1 MNYSK
6 YKLSELFD
14 KIDKLLQSYFG
25 KEDDYNFYEKDNFEH
40 KTDLSKKSYLMFLS
54 NGDRIRVKI
63 PKTSI
68 PHLLGINTEYLKS
81 TGLYK
86 GMNSYEIM
94 LDFIKNPNEA
104 FQKHESGIINL
115 DKILSPYIN
124 KKLDSLTENLNI
136 NTNCCEMICK
146 YDRGKTYGYSA
157 DFDDMSYLILQ
168 KKNEK
173 YYVLKLA
180 MSEDGTCFPMSNQVF
195 NSYEEC
201 KENLSSYLIYQELT
215 LLSNLLV
222 YYNNST
228 VGKFPIL
235 EWDRKQK
242 LEKLK
247 KLSEDF
253 ECTPNII
260 ADFIYSLKIRDDKRQ
275 GNIRTSNIIEIL
287 CDCIKNKKVF
297 DISLTNVDQEDILKI
312 IETYNDSLFSEITAS
327 TDNSYSDLQNEN
339 ISLKKEIERL
349 RLENKSLSDTVNYR
363 DEELNEVKTQNNE
376 LREDINKVKG
386 NTKIPFIITILRFF

>member
-215 LLSNLLV
+215 LLNNLWV
-222 YYNNST
+222 YYNNSII
-228 VGKFPIL
+228 GKFYIL
-235 EWDRKQK
+235 EYERRER

-260 ADFIYSLKIRDDKRQ
+260 ADFIFSLKIRDDKRQ
-275 GNIRTSNIIEIL
+275 GNIRTSNIIEKL

-297 DISLTNVDQEDILKI
+297 DISLTNVEQEDILKI

-327 TDNSYSDLQNEN
+327 TDNSYSDLQTKNKNLE
-339 ISLKKEIERL
+339 KELERL

-363 DEELNEVKTQNNE
+363 DEELNEVKTKNNE

-386 NTKIPFIITILRFF
+386 IFSKY

>member
-14 KIDKLLQSYFG
+14 KIDKLLQSYFE

-94 LDFIKNPNEA
+94 LDFIKNSNEA

-124 KKLDSLTENLNI
+124 KKLDSLIENLNI

-180 MSEDGTCFPMSNQVF
+180 MSEDGTCLPMSNQVF

-215 LLSNLLV
+215 LLNNLFI

-228 VGKFPIL
+228 VGKFSIL

-349 RLENKSLSDTVNYR
+349 KLENKSLSETVNYR

-386 NTKIPFIITILRFF
+386 IFSKY

>member
-1 MNYSK
+1 MSYNK
-6 YKLSELFD
+6 YELSEIFD
-14 KIDKLLQSYFG
+14 KIDKLLQRYFD
-25 KEDDYNFYEKDNFEH
+25 KENEYNFDEKDEEERRN
-40 KTDLSKKSYLMFLS
+40 DLSKKSYLMFLS
-54 NGDRIRVKI
+54 NGERIKIKI
-63 PKTSI
+63 PKSSI

-94 LDFIKNPNEA
+94 LDFIKNSNEV

-124 KKLDSLTENLNI
+124 KKLDSLIENLNI

-180 MSEDGTCFPMSNQVF
+180 MAEDGTCFPMSNQVF

-215 LLSNLLV
+215 LLNNLWV

-228 VGKFPIL
+228 IGKFSIL
-235 EWDRKQK
+235 EWERRER

-260 ADFIYSLKIRDDKRQ
+260 ADFIFSLKIRDDKRQ
-275 GNIRTSNIIEIL
+275 GNIRTSNIIEKL

-297 DISLTNVDQEDILKI
+297 DMDLTNVEQEYILKI

-327 TDNSYSDLQNEN
+327 TDNSYSDLQTKNKNLE
-339 ISLKKEIERL
+339 KEVERL

-363 DEELNEVKTQNNE
+363 DEELNEIKTQNNE

-386 NTKIPFIITILRFF
+386 IFSKY

>member
-1 MNYSK
+1 MSYNK
-6 YKLSELFD
+6 YELSEIFD
-14 KIDKLLQSYFG
+14 KIDKLLQRYFD
-25 KEDDYNFYEKDNFEH
+25 KENEYNFDEKDEEERRN
-40 KTDLSKKSYLMFLS
+40 DLSKKSYLMFLS
-54 NGDRIRVKI
+54 NGERIKIKI
-63 PKTSI
+63 PKSSI

-94 LDFIKNPNEA
+94 LDFIKNSNEA

-124 KKLDSLTENLNI
+124 KKLDSLIENLNI

-215 LLSNLLV
+215 LLNNLWV
-222 YYNNST
+222 YYNNSII
-228 VGKFPIL
+228 GKFYIL
-235 EWDRKQK
+235 EYERRER

-260 ADFIYSLKIRDDKRQ
+260 ADFIFSLKIRDDKRQ
-275 GNIRTSNIIEIL
+275 GNIRTSNIIEKL

-297 DISLTNVDQEDILKI
+297 DISLTNVEQEDILKI

-327 TDNSYSDLQNEN
+327 TDNSYSDLQTKNKNLE
-339 ISLKKEIERL
+339 KELERL

-386 NTKIPFIITILRFF
+386 IFSKY

>member
-94 LDFIKNPNEA
+94 LDFIKNSNEA

-124 KKLDSLTENLNI
+124 KKLDSLAENLNI

-215 LLSNLLV
+215 LLSNLWV

-235 EWDRKQK
+235 EWNRKQK

-260 ADFIYSLKIRDDKRQ
+260 ADFIYSLKIRDNKRQ

-312 IETYNDSLFSEITAS
+312 IETYNDSLFSEITSS

-349 RLENKSLSDTVNYR
+349 RLENKSLSETVNYR

-386 NTKIPFIITILRFF
+386 IFSKY

>member
-14 KIDKLLQSYFG
+14 KIEKLLQSYFG

-201 KENLSSYLIYQELT
+201 QEALSSYLIYQELT
-215 LLSNLLV
+215 LLSNLWV

-349 RLENKSLSDTVNYR
+349 RLENKSLSETVNYR

-386 NTKIPFIITILRFF
+386 IFSKY

>member
-14 KIDKLLQSYFG
+14 KIDKLLESYFG
-25 KEDDYNFYEKDNFEH
+25 KEDNYNFYEKDNFEH

-94 LDFIKNPNEA
+94 LDFIKNSNEA

-124 KKLDSLTENLNI
+124 KKLDSLIENLNI

-215 LLSNLLV
+215 LLNNLWV

-228 VGKFPIL
+228 VGKFSIL

-260 ADFIYSLKIRDDKRQ
+260 ADFIFSLKIRDDKRQ

-312 IETYNDSLFSEITAS
+312 IETYNDSLFSEITTS
-327 TDNSYSDLQNEN
+327 TDNLYSDLQNEN

-349 RLENKSLSDTVNYR
+349 RLENKSLSETVNYR

-386 NTKIPFIITILRFF
+386 IFSKY

>member
-1 MNYSK
+1 MSYNK
-6 YKLSELFD
+6 YELSEIFD
-14 KIDKLLQSYFG
+14 KIDKLLQRYFD
-25 KEDDYNFYEKDNFEH
+25 KENEYNFDEKDEEERRN
-40 KTDLSKKSYLMFLS
+40 DLSKKSYLMFLS
-54 NGDRIRVKI
+54 NGERIKIKI
-63 PKTSI
+63 PKSSI

-94 LDFIKNPNEA
+94 LDFIKNSNEA

-124 KKLDSLTENLNI
+124 KKLDSLIENLNI

-180 MSEDGTCFPMSNQVF
+180 MAEDGTCFPMSNQVF

-215 LLSNLLV
+215 LLNNLWV

-228 VGKFPIL
+228 IGKFSIL
-235 EWDRKQK
+235 EWERRER

-260 ADFIYSLKIRDDKRQ
+260 ADFIFSLKIRDDKRQ
-275 GNIRTSNIIEIL
+275 GNIRTSNIIEKL

-297 DISLTNVDQEDILKI
+297 DMDLTNVEQEDILKI

-327 TDNSYSDLQNEN
+327 TDNSYSDLQTKNKNLE
-339 ISLKKEIERL
+339 KEVERL

-363 DEELNEVKTQNNE
+363 DEELNEIKTQNNE

-386 NTKIPFIITILRFF
+386 IFSKY

>member
-1 MNYSK
+1 MSYNK
-6 YKLSELFD
+6 YELSEIFD
-14 KIDKLLQSYFG
+14 KIDKLLQRYFD
-25 KEDDYNFYEKDNFEH
+25 KENEYNFDEKDEEERRN
-40 KTDLSKKSYLMFLS
+40 DLSKKSYLMFLS
-54 NGDRIRVKI
+54 NGERIKIKI
-63 PKTSI
+63 PKSSI

-94 LDFIKNPNEA
+94 LDFIKNSNEA

-124 KKLDSLTENLNI
+124 KKLDSLIENLNI

-215 LLSNLLV
+215 LLNNLWV

-228 VGKFPIL
+228 IGKFSIL
-235 EWDRKQK
+235 EWERRER

-260 ADFIYSLKIRDDKRQ
+260 ADFIFSLKIRDDKRQ
-275 GNIRTSNIIEIL
+275 GNIRTSNIIEKL

-297 DISLTNVDQEDILKI
+297 DMDLTNVEQEDILKI

-327 TDNSYSDLQNEN
+327 TDNSYSDLQMKNKNLE
-339 ISLKKEIERL
+339 KEVERL

-386 NTKIPFIITILRFF
+386 IFSKY

>member
-201 KENLSSYLIYQELT
+201 QEALSSYLIYQELT
-215 LLSNLLV
+215 LLNNLFI

-235 EWDRKQK
+235 ERDRKQK

-260 ADFIYSLKIRDDKRQ
+260 ADFIYSLKIRDNKRQ

-349 RLENKSLSDTVNYR
+349 RLENKSLSETVNYR

-386 NTKIPFIITILRFF
+386 IFSKY

>member
-1 MNYSK
+1 MSYNK
-6 YKLSELFD
+6 YELSEIFD
-14 KIDKLLQSYFG
+14 KIDKLLQRYFD
-25 KEDDYNFYEKDNFEH
+25 KKNEYNFDEKDEEERRN
-40 KTDLSKKSYLMFLS
+40 DLSKKSYLMFLS
-54 NGDRIRVKI
+54 NGERIKIKI
-63 PKTSI
+63 PKSSI

-94 LDFIKNPNEA
+94 LDFIKNSNEA

-124 KKLDSLTENLNI
+124 KKLDSLIENLNI

-180 MSEDGTCFPMSNQVF
+180 MAEDGTCFPMSNQVF

-215 LLSNLLV
+215 LLNNLWV
-222 YYNNST
+222 YYNNSII
-228 VGKFPIL
+228 GKFYIL
-235 EWDRKQK
+235 EYERRER

-260 ADFIYSLKIRDDKRQ
+260 ADFIFSLKIRDDKRQ
-275 GNIRTSNIIEIL
+275 GNIRTSNIIEKL

-297 DISLTNVDQEDILKI
+297 DISLTNVEQEDILKI

-327 TDNSYSDLQNEN
+327 TDNSYSDLQMKNKNLE
-339 ISLKKEIERL
+339 KELERL

-386 NTKIPFIITILRFF
+386 IFSKY

>member
-201 KENLSSYLIYQELT
+201 QEALSSYLIYQELT
-215 LLSNLLV
+215 LLNNLFI

-235 EWDRKQK
+235 ERDRKQK

-260 ADFIYSLKIRDDKRQ
+260 ADFIYSLKIRDNKRQ

-339 ISLKKEIERL
+339 ISLKKEIGRL
-349 RLENKSLSDTVNYR
+349 RLENKSLSETVNYR

-386 NTKIPFIITILRFF
+386 IFSKY

>member
-1 MNYSK
+1 MSYNK
-6 YKLSELFD
+6 YELSEIFD
-14 KIDKLLQSYFG
+14 KIDKLLQRYFD
-25 KEDDYNFYEKDNFEH
+25 KKNEYNFDEKDEEERRN
-40 KTDLSKKSYLMFLS
+40 DLSKKSYLMFLS
-54 NGDRIRVKI
+54 NGERIKIKI
-63 PKTSI
+63 PKSSI

-94 LDFIKNPNEA
+94 LDFIKNSNEA

-124 KKLDSLTENLNI
+124 KKFDSLIENLNI

-215 LLSNLLV
+215 LLNNLWV

-228 VGKFPIL
+228 IGKFSIL
-235 EWDRKQK
+235 EWERRER

-260 ADFIYSLKIRDDKRQ
+260 ADFIFSLKIRDDKRQ
-275 GNIRTSNIIEIL
+275 GNIRTSNIIEKL

-297 DISLTNVDQEDILKI
+297 DMDLTNVEQEDILKI

-327 TDNSYSDLQNEN
+327 TDNSYSDLQMKNKNLE
-339 ISLKKEIERL
+339 KELERL

-386 NTKIPFIITILRFF
+386 IFSKY

>member
-1 MNYSK
+1 MNYSR

-215 LLSNLLV
+215 LLSNLWV

-235 EWDRKQK
+235 EWNRKQK

-260 ADFIYSLKIRDDKRQ
+260 ADFIYSLKIRDNKRQ

-349 RLENKSLSDTVNYR
+349 RLENKSLSETVNYR

-386 NTKIPFIITILRFF
+386 IFSKY

>member
-1 MNYSK
+1 
-6 YKLSELFD
+6 
-14 KIDKLLQSYFG
+14 
-25 KEDDYNFYEKDNFEH
+25 
-40 KTDLSKKSYLMFLS
+40 MFLS

-94 LDFIKNPNEA
+94 LDFIKNSNEA

-124 KKLDSLTENLNI
+124 KKLDSLIENLNI

-215 LLSNLLV
+215 LLNNLWV

-228 VGKFPIL
+228 VGKFSIL

-312 IETYNDSLFSEITAS
+312 IETYNDSLFSEITTS
-327 TDNSYSDLQNEN
+327 TDNLYSDLQNEN

-349 RLENKSLSDTVNYR
+349 RLENKSLSETVNYR

-386 NTKIPFIITILRFF
+386 IFSKY

>member
-201 KENLSSYLIYQELT
+201 QEALSSYLIYQELT
-215 LLSNLLV
+215 LLSNLWV

-235 EWDRKQK
+235 EWNRKQK

-260 ADFIYSLKIRDDKRQ
+260 ADFIYSLKIRDNKRQ

-349 RLENKSLSDTVNYR
+349 RLENKSLSETVNYR

-386 NTKIPFIITILRFF
+386 IFSKY

>member
-1 MNYSK
+1 MSYNK
-6 YKLSELFD
+6 YELSEIFD
-14 KIDKLLQSYFG
+14 KIDKLLQRYFD
-25 KEDDYNFYEKDNFEH
+25 KENEYNFDEKDEEERRN
-40 KTDLSKKSYLMFLS
+40 DLSKKSYLMFLS
-54 NGDRIRVKI
+54 NGERIKIKI
-63 PKTSI
+63 PKSSI

-94 LDFIKNPNEA
+94 LDFIKNSNEA

-124 KKLDSLTENLNI
+124 KKLDSLIENLNI

-215 LLSNLLV
+215 LLNNLWV

-228 VGKFPIL
+228 VGKFYIL
-235 EWDRKQK
+235 EYERRER

-260 ADFIYSLKIRDDKRQ
+260 ADFIYSLKIRDSKRQ
-275 GNIRTSNIIEIL
+275 GNMRTSNIIDIL
-287 CDCIKNKKVF
+287 CDHIKNKKPF
-297 DISLTNVDQEDILKI
+297 DISLVDAEQEDIVKI
-312 IETYNDSLFSEITAS
+312 IDTYNDSLFIKNTNLGDS
-327 TDNSYSDLQNEN
+327 SYSDLQRQNMK
-339 ISLKKEIERL
+339 LKEELERL
-349 RLENKSLSDTVNYR
+349 KEENNSLSEDIRYK
-363 DEELNEVKTQNNE
+363 DEELDEIKKQNNE
-376 LREDINKVKG
+376 LKDDMNKVKG
-386 NTKIPFIITILRFF
+386 IISKY

>member
-201 KENLSSYLIYQELT
+201 QEALSSYLIYQELT
-215 LLSNLLV
+215 LLNNLFI

-235 EWDRKQK
+235 ERDRKQK

-260 ADFIYSLKIRDDKRQ
+260 ADFIYSLKIRDNKRQ

-386 NTKIPFIITILRFF
+386 IFSKY

>member
-1 MNYSK
+1 
-6 YKLSELFD
+6 
-14 KIDKLLQSYFG
+14 
-25 KEDDYNFYEKDNFEH
+25 
-40 KTDLSKKSYLMFLS
+40 MFLS

-215 LLSNLLV
+215 LLSNLWV

-235 EWDRKQK
+235 EWNRKQK

-260 ADFIYSLKIRDDKRQ
+260 ADFIYSLKIRDNKRQ

-349 RLENKSLSDTVNYR
+349 RLENKSLSETVNYR

-386 NTKIPFIITILRFF
+386 IFSKY

>member
-94 LDFIKNPNEA
+94 LDFIKNSNEA

-115 DKILSPYIN
+115 DKILSPYID

-201 KENLSSYLIYQELT
+201 QEALSSYLIYQELT
-215 LLSNLLV
+215 LLNNLFI

-235 EWDRKQK
+235 ERDRKQK

-260 ADFIYSLKIRDDKRQ
+260 ADFIYFLKIRDNKRQ

-349 RLENKSLSDTVNYR
+349 RLENKSLSETVNYR

-386 NTKIPFIITILRFF
+386 IISKY

>member
-201 KENLSSYLIYQELT
+201 QEALSSYLIYQELT
-215 LLSNLLV
+215 LLSNLWV

-260 ADFIYSLKIRDDKRQ
+260 ADFIYSLKIRDNKRQ

-349 RLENKSLSDTVNYR
+349 RLENKSLSETVNYR

-386 NTKIPFIITILRFF
+386 IFSKY

>member
-124 KKLDSLTENLNI
+124 KKLDLLTENLNI

-201 KENLSSYLIYQELT
+201 QEALSSYLIYQELT
-215 LLSNLLV
+215 LLNNLFI

-235 EWDRKQK
+235 ERDRKQK

-260 ADFIYSLKIRDDKRQ
+260 ADFIYSLKIRDNKRQ

-349 RLENKSLSDTVNYR
+349 RLENKSLSETVNYR

-386 NTKIPFIITILRFF
+386 IFSKY

>member
-1 MNYSK
+1 MNYSR

-124 KKLDSLTENLNI
+124 KRLDSLTESLNI

-349 RLENKSLSDTVNYR
+349 RLENKSLSETVNYR

-386 NTKIPFIITILRFF
+386 IFSKY

>member
-215 LLSNLLV
+215 LLSNLWV

-235 EWDRKQK
+235 EWNRKQK

-260 ADFIYSLKIRDDKRQ
+260 ADFIYSLKIRDNKRQ

-287 CDCIKNKKVF
+287 CDCIKNKKAF

-349 RLENKSLSDTVNYR
+349 RLENKSLSETVNYR

-386 NTKIPFIITILRFF
+386 IFSKY